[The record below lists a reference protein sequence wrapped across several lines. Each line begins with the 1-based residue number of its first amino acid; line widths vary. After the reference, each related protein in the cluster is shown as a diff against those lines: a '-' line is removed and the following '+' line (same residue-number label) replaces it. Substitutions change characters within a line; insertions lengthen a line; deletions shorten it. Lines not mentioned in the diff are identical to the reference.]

1 MGHPL
6 PTPHCTPGRQK
17 KKVLPSWGWESQG
30 GRCHHQPGA
39 PLGSEEEAYQ
49 GSRRDLPGGCHRA
62 PLSTSELSGSG
73 SSPDPSQTQQ
83 ASQNQE
89 QLHSAHP
96 PPSVPVIPHLTKP
109 IVQEGK
115 LNPAFPSGALPQLR
129 LDSRPWEWRLRRQ
142 MEEALRELRGWGSGV
157 GSGVGSGSSSSSDSG
172 SAVGYAGKAGDLSS
186 QPPQVRRARVDM
198 SALQTT
204 EPSLLVSRV
213 TV

>member
-1 MGHPL
+1 
-6 PTPHCTPGRQK
+6 
-17 KKVLPSWGWESQG
+17 
-30 GRCHHQPGA
+30 
-39 PLGSEEEAYQ
+39 
-49 GSRRDLPGGCHRA
+49 
-62 PLSTSELSGSG
+62 
-73 SSPDPSQTQQ
+73 
-83 ASQNQE
+83 
-89 QLHSAHP
+89 
-96 PPSVPVIPHLTKP
+96 
-109 IVQEGK
+109 
-115 LNPAFPSGALPQLR
+115 
-129 LDSRPWEWRLRRQ
+129 